1 MYMCVCAFVFVNTP
15 THPHEYKEDLTS
27 KQGDGGQECITHRLN
42 KRRNGKQLSLLA
54 VRRPSAHYITIRS
67 PPRQCPF
74 DVTRSCD
81 ATRDAPGAKEE
92 SDYQRYS
99 LTSLPFSLIHLH
111 CSFFSFS
118 FNEAVALS
126 NAPPSPYPPSPGWW
140 MDSCNRPVP
149 LGGRGTAGRWFMAG
163 GRARVWHSAGHCEG
177 TGHSDL
183 DERGWGFGC
192 GCGHVTVNAWC
203 FISFIY

>member
-1 MYMCVCAFVFVNTP
+1 MVAKNASRIASISGVMESSFPFSPFAARAPTTSPYVPRRVN
-15 THPHEYKEDLTS
+15 
-27 KQGDGGQECITHRLN
+27 
-42 KRRNGKQLSLLA
+42 
-54 VRRPSAHYITIRS
+54 
-67 PPRQCPF
+67 
-74 DVTRSCD
+74 DVTRSRD